1 MRQTLLMEPNSK
13 LQGKAWWLFLILLF
27 IVAFALRLALTLSL
41 RTSPF
46 FDLLVSD
53 SSVYNA
59 WARRLV
65 AGEWLTESG
74 FFQAPLYP
82 FFLAAHYKLFG
93 DGLMAVRVTQAV
105 LGAIS
110 CVLIAE
116 SGRRFFNPRAGL
128 IAGAILAL
136 YPPAVF
142 FDSQIHKPSLDLF
155 LMSAL
160 ILATSMATTKR
171 WVSPILAGLSLGLLM
186 LTREN
191 ALLLIPLLLAFYV
204 FRLGSVPRFR
214 TVRSSLFLGAL
225 LLPHLI
231 FGTWLTLPIIG
242 TEEKRTSIGLPLYM
256 GNRYGASGMY
266 EPLAGQ
272 YGNPQGE
279 WLGSKLLAE
288 RETGRKM
295 NASEISSFW
304 TRKTV
309 SDIASHPISWMGLL
323 LRKTLLTWNRIELS
337 DVLDLRSHADF
348 APWLR
353 WLGAIFN
360 FGILAPFAIWGAWML
375 RSDWRRWWILGAMAL
390 LFGASVILFYVSARY
405 RYPLVPI
412 LALLAGAGLEGAR
425 DFMRTAARRARFRAM
440 VVLLIALVFANLP
453 VLPSR
458 FVRDQHSF
466 SYSNAGVGWAAK
478 GRDGTAIGCF
488 DRALEIMPDN
498 ESALFNKG
506 EALERAGE
514 YEASIRALSQ
524 ALQLRPD
531 RAATYAALSR
541 ILTVMGKP
549 EEAKMFSAKSLELE
563 ERNR

>member
-1 MRQTLLMEPNSK
+1 M
-13 LQGKAWWLFLILLF
+13 WWFVIAGLCGI
-27 IVAFALRLALTLSL
+27 AFSLRLALIFGL
-41 RTSPF
+41 RSSPF

-53 SSVYNA
+53 SAVYDA

-82 FFLAAHYKLFG
+82 FFLAANYRCFG
-93 DGLMAVRVTQAV
+93 ESLLAVRIVQAV
-105 LGAIS
+105 LGSIS

-116 SGRRFFNPRAGL
+116 SGRRFFNWRVGV
-128 IAGAILAL
+128 IAGVILAL
-136 YPPAVF
+136 YPPAIF
-142 FDSQIHKPSLDLF
+142 FDSQIHKPALDLF

-160 ILATSMATTKR
+160 IFATSLSLTKR
-171 WVSPILAGLSLGLLM
+171 WIAPILSGLSLGLLM

-191 ALLLIPLLLAFYV
+191 ALLLIPLLLAFYI
-204 FRLGSVPRFR
+204 LVPASTARWR
-214 TVRSSLFLGAL
+214 AIRAALFLGGVL
-225 LLPHLI
+225 VPHLI
-231 FGTWLTLPIIG
+231 FGTWRTLPIIG

-279 WLGSKLLAE
+279 WLGAKLLAE
-288 RETGRKM
+288 RETGREM

-304 TRKTV
+304 TRKTY
-309 SDIASHPISWMGLL
+309 SDIATHPISWMGLL
-323 LRKTLLTWNRIELS
+323 LRKKLMTWNRLELS

-353 WLGAIFN
+353 WLGAVFN
-360 FGILAPFAIWGAWML
+360 FGVLAPLAIWGAWML
-375 RSDWRRWWILGAMAL
+375 RRDWRRWWVLGAMAL
-390 LFGASVILFYVSARY
+390 LFGSSVILFYVSARY
-405 RYPLVPI
+405 RYPLVPV
-412 LALLAGAGLEGAR
+412 LAILAGAALDYVRE
-425 DFMRTAARRARFRAM
+425 FMRTAARRSRFRAM
-440 VVLLIALVFANLP
+440 VVFLLALVLCNLP

-488 DRALEIMPDN
+488 ERALAIAPDN
-498 ESALFNKG
+498 ESALFNLG
-506 EALERAGE
+506 EAFERSEEYERA
-514 YEASIRALSQ
+514 LQVLTQ

-531 RAATYAALSR
+531 RSETYAALGR
-541 ILTVMGKP
+541 ILLVLGKP
-549 EEAKMFSAKSLELE
+549 TESAQFMQQARELA
-563 ERNR
+563 ERAY